1 MLSFDSIKD
10 PNTGKLKTPILIAL
24 IGAVGFIGFL
34 LLSKKSSGV
43 TSGGQSSGLTPA
55 LNDLGAAIAGL
66 ATDENGQITAS
77 GDSNVSPTVGGPYF
91 SNPTNPQSSTIFAP
105 QIGIA
110 PVTTTSSGMHAAE
123 LSTPLTRAPST
134 TVSSGMHA
142 AQLSTPLTI
151 SYPRQVASRV

>member
-1 MLSFDSIKD
+1 MLSFDKIKD

-24 IGAVGFIGFL
+24 IGAVGFVGFL

-66 ATDENGQITAS
+66 ATDENGQITAT

-105 QIGIA
+105 MIGMA
-110 PVTTTSSGMHAAE
+110 PLTSSPTG
-123 LSTPLTRAPST
+123 L
-134 TVSSGMHA
+134 HA
-142 AQLSTPLTI
+142 AQLSTPLSIAPKTTI
-151 SYPRQVASRV
+151 TGLHAAETSTPLSIAPRVA